1 MAQHGTAHY
10 GTPWHGMAHNGTAHH
25 STRQLWHGILWHATA
40 HHARARHATAQ
51 PGQPLSTTTRAAC
64 PPPPPLPTENTRDG
78 FLQIR
83 KTKAPIEHM
92 TSASRFSLSSYT
104 PHPPVRITI
113 LYLANVSSH
122 HHHRR
127 RDAFWTSADA
137 IYIPVKVQHWVPP
150 PGAAHFLYCTPS
162 SALCTMLRYTKSPT
176 RLCPPPGGGAACF
189 LFLLPSWKSL
199 HSTPKYPM
207 QGAGWAQTAPSLAPF
222 PSPALGRGRAAPRPR
237 SPPSATWGGAASFF
251 CRVVLFVWVF
261 FVLFF
266 FFLLFVSSFS

>member
-1 MAQHGTAHY
+1 
-10 GTPWHGMAHNGTAHH
+10 
-25 STRQLWHGILWHATA
+25 
-40 HHARARHATAQ
+40 
-51 PGQPLSTTTRAAC
+51 
-64 PPPPPLPTENTRDG
+64 
-78 FLQIR
+78 
-83 KTKAPIEHM
+83 M

-207 QGAGWAQTAPSLAPF
+207 QGAGWAQAAPSLAPF

-266 FFLLFVSSFS
+266 FFCFLFRRFLKKKRNSFCVFFLLYGNRNSSNPRCVRPSFRERSCEDGAASERAATERNELWQWRDVWICLVFGFPLEQRWVWSVLG